1 LGFGCCGECGG
12 FFVMDVHPVDVIVSA
27 DGVGDR
33 VEAVSDETV
42 DSLDAGGCEGVD
54 ELFGDGGC
62 HGVAL
67 RGCRV
72 GAGVLDRWG
81 TRPLFGRRR
90 AAGHIRWPIFGHP
103 QAES

>member
-1 LGFGCCGECGG
+1 
-12 FFVMDVHPVDVIVSA
+12 MDVHPVDVIVSA

-62 HGVAL
+62 HEVAV
-67 RGCRV
+67 RGCGV
-72 GAGVLDRWG
+72 SAGCWTSGV
-81 TRPLFGRRR
+81 R
-90 AAGHIRWPIFGHP
+90 ARFRASKRSRSHAVADFRAPT
-103 QAES
+103 S